1 MFLFKRAAIAKANQ
15 VSVKRQRDP
24 RVLMGL
30 ERMLLHWTGTMAFVV
45 ATSLRIGSE
54 SLAAPSVVKTVLQFV
69 FLPFAL
75 SGVIYAV
82 SRYYLRLRALQQP
95 HQQVGESVVDLYGP
109 YGLVFVLVAVLSSLL
124 GVRLWDHWHPI

>member
-1 MFLFKRAAIAKANQ
+1 MFFFKRAAIAKANQ

-30 ERMLLHWTGTMAFVV
+30 ERMLLHWVATMAFV
-45 ATSLRIGSE
+45 ATTSLRIGE
-54 SLAAPSVVKTVLQFV
+54 SSTTVAQTVLQFV

-82 SRYYLRLRALQQP
+82 SRYYLRQRALQQP
-95 HQQVGESVVDLYGP
+95 HQQVGESLVDLYGP
-109 YGLVFVLVAVLSSLL
+109 YGLVGVLVAVLASLL
-124 GVRLWDHWHPI
+124 GVRLWEQWHP